1 MQRSIFSERNYLT
14 YLSGSLF
21 STQGIWIQRMTL
33 GWMMWDQT
41 RSESWLGLL
50 AFLMFFPTIVI
61 GPLFGVMVDRI
72 NRRKAAV
79 VTSIMLGLISLVL
92 SLLVWQQLV
101 NELTLLFFALAI
113 GLANSAY
120 QPIRLSLVPELVS
133 IYNMPKAVA
142 INAILYNSS
151 RFIGPVIAGLLIKY
165 QGNAVAFAVVS
176 ACYIPLTIALLSLK
190 LEQSQQGSGKQ
201 EFTFFMDIKAGLNYA
216 LNSDLILRLMLLI
229 GVSALF
235 GRGLLE
241 ILPAA
246 VDILYGR
253 GVEGLALLNSAA
265 GVGAIIAGI
274 LLSAASST
282 RLLLAT
288 RLGVIASG
296 LLLILFSYTE
306 SFELGL
312 LIVGGLSFCATV
324 CGIGTQSLIQVSVT
338 SAFRGRVMSLWGS
351 INIGGGALGG
361 LLFGVLTEFMGYSF
375 TLIMMGLLSVIFAAI
390 ASRRIILPEKLK
402 LG

>member
-375 TLIMMGLLSVIFAAI
+375 TLIMMGLLSVIFAAV